1 MRETGR
7 EPKKAR
13 RAAGAH
19 AGLTQVMGSSKKTGE
34 SLEPQEMSDGF
45 SKATGESLSPS
56 GAREESLSSQQ
67 WGLH

>member
-1 MRETGR
+1 MKETGR

-13 RAAGAH
+13 RVAGAH
-19 AGLTQVMGSSKKTGE
+19 AGLTQVMGSSKKAGE
-34 SLEPQEMSDGF
+34 SLEPQEMSGGF

-56 GAREESLSSQQ
+56 GTREESLSSQQ